1 MRLVTITCSGANEHT
16 EIEALVSMIR
26 SFRNA
31 ELGIQVSNLKGAFAT
46 ARYWWLRALYLYL
59 LQNRISIPVAL
70 HINSGWVEDFCQGK
84 VAPEL
89 ENFLFL
95 FGANKRPFIKRVQL
109 NFKIGREKTPDL
121 KILYRSIARF
131 PYQRFIFSYNESNAN
146 FIQELYQTDLK
157 FDLLYDNSFGEGI
170 LPNTYPAPRFDDVL
184 QGYAGG
190 LSPDNITEELN
201 KISKVIPCNGDFFI
215 DAEGKLKGDD
225 RHFSL
230 KKCRRFLETASK
242 WDEF

>member
-16 EIEALVSMIR
+16 EISALISMIQQ
-26 SFRNA
+26 FRKA
-31 ELGIQVSNLKGAFAT
+31 ELGIQVSNLKGAYGT
-46 ARYWWLRALYLYL
+46 ARYWWFRALHLYL
-59 LQNRISIPVAL
+59 IQNRISIPIAL
-70 HINSGWVEDFCQGK
+70 HINSSWVEDFCQGM

-89 ENFLFL
+89 DNFLFL
-95 FGANKRPFIKRVQL
+95 FGADKQPFVKRVQL

-121 KILYRSIARF
+121 KVLYKTIARF
-131 PYQRFIFSYNESNAN
+131 PYQRFILSYNESNAD
-146 FIQELYQTDLK
+146 FIQELYQTGLN

-190 LSPDNITEELN
+190 LSPDNITMELN
-201 KISKVIPCNGDFFI
+201 KISKVVPCGCDFFI
-215 DAEGKLKGDD
+215 DAEGKLKGED

-230 KKCRRFLETASK
+230 KRCCRFLELASK
-242 WDEF
+242 WNEF